1 MPLMLSRTA
10 TVISLAQLAGEPSP
24 DGRATPGGGS
34 PGAGLPSPIKGA
46 LSTPEKEVRE
56 VATGQSLLPLYAF
69 PALDGFQVKR
79 VRSFGS
85 FQDLAA
91 AGNPGAG
98 PAVPDVDD
106 RCAVV
111 WRCANSLEPGTGC
124 SDDQHCVPVA
134 ACCVL

>member
-1 MPLMLSRTA
+1 MLSRTA
-10 TVISLAQLAGEPSP
+10 TVVSLAQLAGEPSP
-24 DGRATPGGGS
+24 DGFTTPGGS

-46 LSTPEKEVRE
+46 LSTPEKEVRD

-91 AGNPGAG
+91 AGSPGAG
-98 PAVPDVDD
+98 PEVPDIDD
-106 RCAVV
+106 
-111 WRCANSLEPGTGC
+111 G
-124 SDDQHCVPVA
+124 
-134 ACCVL
+134 